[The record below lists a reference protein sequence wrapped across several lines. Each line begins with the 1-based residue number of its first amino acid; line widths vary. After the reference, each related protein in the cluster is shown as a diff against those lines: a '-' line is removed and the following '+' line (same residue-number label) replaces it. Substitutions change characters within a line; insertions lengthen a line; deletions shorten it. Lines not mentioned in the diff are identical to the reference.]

1 MRSFPD
7 RDCKR
12 TSRGP
17 LRASAGIHR
26 CRDSHVLTVPLFH
39 VSPGARIHG
48 EDGPRHAGADA
59 SHHWASD
66 HLPPLQHLPHA
77 VLPKGWITLG
87 LWISS
92 LIAAVMMAY
101 FVIHQATGL

>member
-1 MRSFPD
+1 MTASE
-7 RDCKR
+7 
-12 TSRGP
+12 P
-17 LRASAGIHR
+17 LADPYALLPESIAVVILMFLPSLYFTFRQEPVFMVKMSG
-26 CRDSHVLTVPLFH
+26 
-39 VSPGARIHG
+39 GAQALMLPIIGLATIYLRY
-48 EDGPRHAGADA
+48 R
-59 SHHWASD
+59 
-66 HLPPLQHLPHA
+66 HLPNA